1 VVVGLGNSSVQYYN
15 GSSWNQLHDDSWDN
29 SVNSMQVN
37 WTANDGPQVVVGLG
51 NSAVEYYNGS
61 SWSQLHDDSWDSS
74 VSSMQ
79 VNWTAN
85 DGPQVV
91 VGLGN
96 GSVEYYNG
104 SSWSQLQDDLWNC
117 SVNDLEVKWIANSSP
132 LVVVGLNDGA
142 VEYYD
147 ESGNWNQLQSPG
159 GSVTTLSAYWPSY
172 YPNYGAPLV
181 VIGMNDGQVE
191 YYNGSGWSTLQ
202 GEGWGSA
209 VDQASTQWNN
219 ASWGLANFQVNQSNA
234 YLEMLA
240 NGSWSNSININTP
253 LAGIAEL
260 ANLPNLPWAN
270 GGPALSTNAAT
281 LNTGFGL
288 GLNSAGQ
295 FVSVAVNQASDSYN
309 SYLVQ
314 APPIWAPQAATN
326 SGDVSETFNNYSYDW
341 SSIPFNV
348 RDGRQN
354 LAFTITSA
362 SQPINQVEP
371 VYQQVTTPNYLSS
384 NQLVPVLVEQTVYTT
399 STVNTL
405 NLGLTSPSQSGAPVA
420 FASLK
425 GNNVTLTSKGT
436 AANQLAGVLVASG
449 PSLSV
454 SSAGALQLG
463 AAATPAAGAAS
474 GLTLVGQTMDL
485 QGAGITVS
493 GLLVGLPNDLQS
505 TSASLSLDA
514 GPGSLTLHDSLLAP
528 VQNLTLAGASLEL
541 PTAGSV
547 SAVVQAVNASFG
559 ATALSASAP
568 NAGQLLLQLSGNG
581 AGAPDQLVV
590 TGYGAASGQQGGS
603 QGGDQGIVLSA
614 FSGNLDL
621 ALHTGAAVQLAPQ
634 LTYGK
639 LLIDAAILSLTS
651 TELVANGDLSLRLT
665 GSTAVD
671 FSDLIFTA
679 PSVSLE
685 SFGGGQFSIDSPSI
699 SLASNQ
705 YTTVSQVG
713 DGSTT
718 VAINSGSA
726 QLSINTNSDLLVS
739 QLQGNGGYVNLSS
752 GGNIS
757 LAQVSQTPRSALR
770 LTTNNGSIILASG
783 ATANQFSFGSLI
795 VDASN
800 DITLEAQQLGSF
812 EASSGGS
819 ISLVTD
825 DPGWLALDSLQ
836 ANGNAQVSAPNGSI
850 SLEYLNSIS
859 ADAISLSAAGIIQ
872 MGNSFGN
879 SLTANSS
886 LTLKAQQFQTE
897 SGLNLIAG
905 SDASGSNGT
914 VWLEWLDLASADAL
928 ASLPLITA
936 DQLALASASGLRL
949 TSTSFDSAQ
958 GLNPFQTL
966 AFLQG
971 AAGGA
976 GPSVPQYSPYRLES
990 ELLQD
995 AAGVVYT
1002 YDSNANK
1009 ITHYD
1014 SASGQYLFQA
1024 LALAG
1029 SGLPQGVY
1037 SFSSAQPQ
1045 VTTASQISSA
1055 SSASGAINPNL
1066 LDLSTVLPL
1075 FRTAPSGTVASPI
1088 SGPGTP
1094 LANALLQPPSGTTN
1108 QASTATTNPSAL
1120 PAGYSLLPITP
1131 QLQALLNVD
1140 GVVGVTGSVQSSP
1153 LQGSQVWVDA
1163 NGDWRH
1169 QQDEP
1174 LAQTRADGSFRLA
1187 VSTSLLTELQASGQG
1202 AIDPARLLLVAS
1214 GGVDSLSGQA
1224 VPGLRLLGTAADG
1237 ALTPLTTLATL
1248 LRLGGVNNEQI
1259 PALER
1264 AFGAALTS
1272 GDAELASFNPY
1283 ASLASDG
1290 PRALRQVFSHNRLA
1304 ALLLCIAP
1312 FVARDQLS
1320 PSQEASAL
1328 AAAFATVAPALATA
1342 TTPQAQLALQVSLLR
1357 AVLDRFDPGGSAAV
1371 HDALIGGYTRLAA
1384 GYAQLEARSAEATA
1398 DELRPLLAASIA
1410 LKGTLL
1416 QLFAG
1421 RLPELLNGGISADQ
1435 WTADLNLALAQGGI
1449 AAPVLDDAHRVGLVP
1464 LTESALAGGIVLVR
1478 LELGSRAPDQGFGA
1492 QVFVEAPVGSQ
1503 LADGSPATGGHQLL
1517 IAAGSVSTTLAI
1529 RIPTGSLS
1537 SNELKL
1543 RLVAVDPGFGLDPQA
1558 SVATVALQAPGARLG
1573 ETPVATAG
1581 TVGTAGNDLLEPRL
1595 GPAPLRGGAGADSFV
1610 LRRPAPGQGVDVIE
1624 DFNAAEGDRLLALRD
1639 RFPGASPS
1647 DFELLGGALLYRGEP
1662 IALVSRHGM
1671 AVTLLDELASHL
1683 QIVDSAKAVPLADPG
1698 DAHQGNGIRDLDPT
1712 RITPLLD
1719 DAAAERLLLQPS
1731 PATGQGSPGWS
1742 LQLSASGQD
1751 LHLAAGGDKAG
1762 AALIT
1767 LRSLGA
1773 KLSAGNP
1780 FNLVVALLDGA
1791 GVPLRADGLAP
1802 ATSLEQAVIAGLGA
1816 VSDDA
1821 GQLMFS
1827 GSSTQVNLR
1836 QGQKLRF
1843 GRRHNDGSIEWL
1855 KGVQLGG
1862 ASGSMTLRFGDGE
1875 SDQLQVGMELT
1886 NAVATA
1892 SGLALPQKSGL
1903 GDLLYLQQGETLQIQ
1918 LSSSCGNTNTYGL
1931 VRVDVDP
1938 LNGQLSVA
1946 GVAMHDAG
1954 AFRAAVRA
1962 SMLPDLRL
1970 SQGGNRTT
1978 QLAWTVNAGD
1988 GYYAPVILTQL
1999 GDVFFPGDTINR
2011 DGHRHI
2017 RSLGDGVFAFEDLAA
2032 DQNSDFDFND
2042 GLLIVSRAPDA
2053 PAEYHVSSG
2062 EIAKPLYLSH
2072 DVHLRTGNANQLLHL
2087 FGDRNTVFSGGGN
2100 DTAILYGYSANL
2112 NLGAG
2117 ADRVHLLSNGGG
2129 HQIDLG
2135 RDQAAD
2141 RLYLYAPDGEQL
2153 PSAIVDFDTSRD
2165 QLILAGGNNA
2175 SRFELRLD
2183 PTMASV
2189 LYDSKPLLQLLGSF
2203 DSSSLNTAVIRQSRT
2218 ANDAR
2223 QTIAERGLLMVEMES
2238 DLSGFSE
2245 RHAGGLWYGYY
2256 VDQARTLAEQL
2267 TGSADRLV
2275 ILPSTGQSNRQAK
2288 AVAQLASG
2296 RVDLAL
2302 LGSGI
2307 DLDPGLAR
2315 SVQGAADDRTV
2326 LQGLLVGSAITNLS
2340 ALQGQPLGVLVDSK
2354 GVAAIETYLL
2364 DRGIRAQLQS
2374 FTDSTALMA
2383 AYRARR
2389 IQAIAGIEPLLQV
2402 YANRLGDGSRLL
2414 PDRFAPV
2421 PLGAL
2426 VSAQQPGLRD
2436 LVESLLQ
2443 LPQTAAELGLTQRSL
2458 ELVLQQA
2465 NLGAAE
2471 RGLID
2476 PAVRALL
2483 ELDPQDPSQPVAHQG
2498 LGAALGLARGF
2509 SRALLRRLGNA
2520 NELLSRHL
2528 NG

>member
-1 VVVGLGNSSVQYYN
+1 
-15 GSSWNQLHDDSWDN
+15 
-29 SVNSMQVN
+29 MQVN

-61 SWSQLHDDSWDSS
+61 SWNPLHDDSWDSS
-74 VSSMQ
+74 VNSMQ

-91 VGLGN
+91 VGLGS
-96 GSVEYYNG
+96 GAVEYYNG
-104 SSWSQLQDDLWNC
+104 SSWSQLQGD
-117 SVNDLEVKWIANSSP
+117 
-132 LVVVGLNDGA
+132 
-142 VEYYD
+142 
-147 ESGNWNQLQSPG
+147 
-159 GSVTTLSAYWPSY
+159 
-172 YPNYGAPLV
+172 
-181 VIGMNDGQVE
+181 
-191 YYNGSGWSTLQ
+191 
-202 GEGWGSA
+202 GWGSA
-209 VDQASTQWNN
+209 VNQATTQWNN
-219 ASWGLANFQVNQSNA
+219 NNPSWGLANFQVNQSNA

-240 NGSWSNSININTP
+240 NGSWINNGNGIQ

-260 ANLPNLPWAN
+260 ANASLPNLPWAN
-270 GGPALSTNAAT
+270 GGPALSTNSAT
-281 LNTGFGL
+281 LNAGFGL

-295 FVSVAVNQASDSYN
+295 FVSVPVNQASDSYN

-314 APPIWAPQAATN
+314 APPIWAPQAGAN

-354 LAFTITSA
+354 LAFAITSA

-371 VYQQVTTPNYLSS
+371 VYQQVTTSGYFYPTE
-384 NQLVPVLVEQTVYTT
+384 LVPLQVEQTVYTT
-399 STVNTL
+399 STVSTL
-405 NLGLTSPSQSGAPVA
+405 NPGLTSPSQSGAPVA

-474 GLTLVGQTMDL
+474 GLTLVGQTMEL

-493 GLLVGLPNDLQS
+493 GPLVGLPNDLQS

-514 GPGSLTLHDSLLAP
+514 GPGSLTLLDSLLAP
-528 VQNLTLAGASLEL
+528 VQNLELTGASLVL

-559 ATALSASAP
+559 ATAFSSSAP
-568 NAGQLLLQLSGNG
+568 NAGQLLLQLSGDG

-590 TGYGAASGQQGGS
+590 SGYGAASGHQGGS

-634 LTYGK
+634 LSYGN
-639 LLIDAAILSLTS
+639 LLIDAASLTPPPNG
-651 TELVANGDLSLRLT
+651 LVASGDLGLRLT
-665 GSTAVD
+665 AAAAVD
-671 FSDLIFTA
+671 FSDVILTA

-685 SFGGGQFSIDSPSI
+685 AFGGGQFKIDAPSF

-705 YTTVSQVG
+705 SLSVNQVG
-713 DGSTT
+713 DGATT
-718 VAINSGSA
+718 VAITSGSDD
-726 QLSINTNSDLLVS
+726 LYVITNGDLLVS
-739 QLQGNGGYVNLSS
+739 QLQGNGTLHLISE
-752 GGNIS
+752 GGNLS
-757 LAQVSQTPRSALR
+757 LAQVTQTSESVLYLYA
-770 LTTNNGSIILASG
+770 NSGSISLASG
-783 ATANQFSFGSLI
+783 ATADQLSFGNVI
-795 VDASN
+795 ANAGD
-800 DITLEAQQLGSF
+800 DITLEAQQLERFS
-812 EASSGGS
+812 ASSGGS
-819 ISLVTD
+819 ISMVSS
-825 DPGWLALDSLQ
+825 DPELLSLGNLQ
-836 ANGNAQVSAPNGSI
+836 ANGNLQVSAPNGALMVTIPNTLSG
-850 SLEYLNSIS
+850 
-859 ADAISLSAAGIIQ
+859 DAISLSTAGVITINTYY
-872 MGNSFGN
+872 GT

-886 LTLKAQQFQTE
+886 LTLKGQQFQTGP
-897 SGLNLIAG
+897 GLSFTAG
-905 SDASGSNGT
+905 SDASGSNGS
-914 VWLEWLDLASADAL
+914 VWLEWLDFASADAL
-928 ASLPLITA
+928 ASLPLISA
-936 DQLALASASGLRL
+936 DQLVLASASGLRL

-966 AFLQG
+966 AFVQ
-971 AAGGA
+971 AAVGGA

-995 AAGVVYT
+995 AAGVLYT
-1002 YDSNANK
+1002 YDSKAQL

-1014 SASGQYLFQA
+1014 TASRQYLFQA

-1037 SFSSAQPQ
+1037 SLSSAQPQ
-1045 VTTASQISSA
+1045 ITTASQISSA

-1066 LDLSTVLPL
+1066 LDLSTVLPQ
-1075 FRTAPSGTVASPI
+1075 FQSAPGGTVAQPI

-1094 LANALLQPPSGTTN
+1094 LANALSQPTSGSAS
-1108 QASTATTNPSAL
+1108 QASTATTNPSDL

-1140 GVVGVTGSVQSSP
+1140 GVVGVTGSVQNSP

-1357 AVLDRFDPGGSAAV
+1357 AVLDRFDPGGNAAV

-1384 GYAQLEARSAEATA
+1384 GYAQLEARSAEATASA

-1517 IAAGSVSTTLAI
+1517 IAAGAVSTTLAI

-1558 SVATVALQAPGARLG
+1558 SVATVALQAPGANAGAGPAGLG

-1639 RFPGASPS
+1639 RFLGASPS
-1647 DFELLGGALLYRGEP
+1647 DFELLGGALLYRGEL

-1683 QIVDSAKAVPLADPG
+1683 QIVDSAAAVPLADPG

-1719 DAAAERLLLQPS
+1719 DATAERLLLQPS

-1751 LHLAAGGDKAG
+1751 LQLAAGGDKAG

-1773 KLSAGNP
+1773 QLSAGNP

-1875 SDQLQVGMELT
+1875 RDQLQVGMELT
-1886 NAVATA
+1886 SAVATA

-1918 LSSSCGNTNTYGL
+1918 LSSSCGNINTYGL

-1962 SMLPDLRL
+1962 SLLPDLQL

-2042 GLLIVSRAPDA
+2042 GLLIVSRAPAA
-2053 PAEYHVSSG
+2053 PAEYHVDYNNLDYS
-2062 EIAKPLYLSH
+2062 EAAKPLYLSH
-2072 DVHLRTGNANQLLHL
+2072 DINLRAGDGNQLLHL
-2087 FGDRNTVFSGGGN
+2087 LGDRNVAFSGSGN

-2153 PSAIVDFDTSRD
+2153 PSVVVDFDASRD
-2165 QLILAGGNNA
+2165 KLILADGNNA

-2245 RHAGGLWYGYY
+2245 RDAGGLWYGYY
-2256 VDQARTLAEQL
+2256 VDQARALAEQL

-2340 ALQGQPLGVLVDSK
+2340 ALQGQALGVLVDSS

-2383 AYRARR
+2383 AYRAGR

-2476 PAVRALL
+2476 SEVRALL
-2483 ELDPQDPSQPVAHQG
+2483 ELDPQDPAQPVAHQG

-2509 SRALLRRLGNA
+2509 SRALLRRLGTA

>member
-1 VVVGLGNSSVQYYN
+1 MP
-15 GSSWNQLHDDSWDN
+15 D
-29 SVNSMQVN
+29 
-37 WTANDGPQVVVGLG
+37 
-51 NSAVEYYNGS
+51 
-61 SWSQLHDDSWDSS
+61 
-74 VSSMQ
+74 
-79 VNWTAN
+79 
-85 DGPQVV
+85 
-91 VGLGN
+91 
-96 GSVEYYNG
+96 
-104 SSWSQLQDDLWNC
+104 
-117 SVNDLEVKWIANSSP
+117 
-132 LVVVGLNDGA
+132 
-142 VEYYD
+142 
-147 ESGNWNQLQSPG
+147 
-159 GSVTTLSAYWPSY
+159 
-172 YPNYGAPLV
+172 
-181 VIGMNDGQVE
+181 
-191 YYNGSGWSTLQ
+191 
-202 GEGWGSA
+202 
-209 VDQASTQWNN
+209 
-219 ASWGLANFQVNQSNA
+219 
-234 YLEMLA
+234 
-240 NGSWSNSININTP
+240 
-253 LAGIAEL
+253 
-260 ANLPNLPWAN
+260 
-270 GGPALSTNAAT
+270 
-281 LNTGFGL
+281 
-288 GLNSAGQ
+288 
-295 FVSVAVNQASDSYN
+295 
-309 SYLVQ
+309 
-314 APPIWAPQAATN
+314 
-326 SGDVSETFNNYSYDW
+326 
-341 SSIPFNV
+341 
-348 RDGRQN
+348 
-354 LAFTITSA
+354 
-362 SQPINQVEP
+362 
-371 VYQQVTTPNYLSS
+371 YLSS
-384 NQLVPVLVEQTVYTT
+384 NQLVPLQVEQTVYTT
-399 STVNTL
+399 SSVNTL

-425 GNNVTLTSKGT
+425 GNNVTLTSKGA
-436 AANQLAGVLVASG
+436 AANQLAGILVASG

-474 GLTLVGQTMDL
+474 GLTLVGQTMEL

-493 GLLVGLPNDLQS
+493 GPLIGLPNDLPEAQAS
-505 TSASLSLDA
+505 TDNPPPTSASLSLDA
-514 GPGSLTLHDSLLAP
+514 GPGSLTLLDSLLAP
-528 VQNLTLAGASLEL
+528 VQSLELTGASLVL

-559 ATALSASAP
+559 ATAFSANAP
-568 NAGQLLLQLSGNG
+568 NAGQLLLQLSGDG

-634 LTYGK
+634 LAYGT

-665 GSTAVD
+665 GSTPVD

-726 QLSINTNSDLLVS
+726 DIYISTNSDLLVS
-739 QLQGNGGYVNLSS
+739 QLQGNDGYVNLSS

-757 LAQVSQTPRSALR
+757 LAQVSQTPQSALL
-770 LTTNNGSIILASG
+770 LTTNNGSIVLASG

-795 VDASN
+795 VEASG
-800 DITLEAQQLGSF
+800 DITLEAQQLGLF

-825 DPGWLALDSLQ
+825 DPGWLALEVLQ
-836 ANGNAQVSAPNGSI
+836 ANGGNAQVSAPNGSML
-850 SLEYLNSIS
+850 LEYLNSICG
-859 ADAISLSAAGIIQ
+859 DAISLGAAGIIR
-872 MGNSFGN
+872 MGTEFGN

-897 SGLNLIAG
+897 SALSLIAG

-914 VWLEWLDLASADAL
+914 VWLEWLDFVSADAL

-936 DQLALASASGLRL
+936 DQLVLASASGLRL
-949 TSTSFDSAQ
+949 TSTSFNSAQ
-958 GLNPFQTL
+958 SLNPFQTL
-966 AFLQG
+966 AFLQA
-971 AAGGA
+971 AAGVA

-995 AAGVVYT
+995 AAGVNYT
-1002 YDSNANK
+1002 YDSNANL

-1014 SASGQYLFQA
+1014 SASGQYHFQA

-1037 SFSSAQPQ
+1037 SLSSAQPQ

-1055 SSASGAINPNL
+1055 TSASGAVDPNL

-1075 FRTAPSGTVASPI
+1075 YSSAPYGTSVQPI

-1094 LANALLQPPSGTTN
+1094 LANAFIQPPSGTTN
-1108 QASTATTNPSAL
+1108 QASTTTTNPSAL

-1131 QLQALLNVD
+1131 QLQDLLNVD

-1153 LQGSQVWVDA
+1153 IQEAEVWVDA

-1187 VSTSLLTELQASGQG
+1187 VPTSLLAALQASGQG
-1202 AIDPARLLLVAS
+1202 PIDPDRLLLVAS
-1214 GGVDSLSGQA
+1214 GGVDALSGQA
-1224 VPGLRLLGTAADG
+1224 VPGLRLVGTAADG

-1248 LRLGGVNNEQI
+1248 LRLGAVNNEQI
-1259 PALER
+1259 AALER

-1290 PRALRQVFSHNRLA
+1290 PRALQQIFSHSRLA

-1342 TTPQAQLALQVSLLR
+1342 TTPQAQQALQVSLLR

-1371 HDALIGGYTRLAA
+1371 HDALIGGYRRLAA
-1384 GYAQLEARSAEATA
+1384 GYAQLEARSAEAA
-1398 DELRPLLAASIA
+1398 SGASELRPLLAASIA

-1421 RLPELLNGGISADQ
+1421 RLSEVLNGGISAAQ
-1435 WTADLNLALAQGGI
+1435 WTADLDLALAQGGI
-1449 AAPVLDDAHRVGLVP
+1449 AAPVLDDAQRLGLDPV
-1464 LTESALAGGIVLVR
+1464 TDSALAGGTVLVR
-1478 LELGSRAPDQGFGA
+1478 LVLGSQAPDQGLGA
-1492 QVFVEAPVGSQ
+1492 QVFVEAPAGSQ
-1503 LADGSPATGGHQLL
+1503 LADGSPAAGGHQLL
-1517 IAAGSVSTTLAI
+1517 IPAGAASTTLAI
-1529 RIPTGSLS
+1529 RIPAGSLS
-1537 SNELKL
+1537 SNELNL
-1543 RLVAVDPGFGLDPQA
+1543 RLVAVDPGFGLDPDA
-1558 SVATVALQAPGARLG
+1558 SVATVKLQAPGANSAGGSTGRG
-1573 ETPVATAG
+1573 ELA
-1581 TVGTAGNDLLEPRL
+1581 VGAPGNDLLEPRL
-1595 GPAPLRGGAGADSFV
+1595 GPVLIRGGAGADSVV

-1647 DFELLGGALLYRGEP
+1647 DFDLLGGALLYRDEV
-1662 IALVSRHGM
+1662 IALVSRHGV
-1671 AVTLLDELASHL
+1671 AVTLLDELAAVL
-1683 QIVDSAKAVPLADPG
+1683 QIVDRAAAVPLADPG
-1698 DAHQGNGIRDLDPT
+1698 DAHQGNGIRDLDAT

-1731 PATGQGSPGWS
+1731 TAADEDGPGWS
-1742 LQLSASGQD
+1742 LTLSPSGRDLQL
-1751 LHLAAGGDKAG
+1751 AGGGDRAES
-1762 AALIT
+1762 ALIT
-1767 LRSLGA
+1767 MHTLGA
-1773 KLSAGNP
+1773 QLSAGNP

-1816 VSDDA
+1816 VTDDA
-1821 GQLMFS
+1821 GQLMVS

-1836 QGQKLRF
+1836 RGQQLRF
-1843 GRRHNDGSIEWL
+1843 GRRHDDGGIEWL
-1855 KGVQLGG
+1855 KGLPLSGGGG
-1862 ASGSMTLRFGDGE
+1862 AMTLRFGDGE
-1875 SDQLQVGMELT
+1875 RDQLQVGMELT
-1886 NAVATA
+1886 SAVAAA

-1903 GDLLYLQQGETLQIQ
+1903 GDFLYLQQGETLQIQ

-1946 GVAMHDAG
+1946 GVPMDDAV
-1954 AFRAAVRA
+1954 AFRAAVRD
-1962 SMLPDLRL
+1962 SLLPDLRI

-1978 QLAWTVNAGD
+1978 RLSWTMMAGD

-2011 DGHRHI
+2011 DGRRHC
-2017 RSLGDGVFAFEDLAA
+2017 RSLGDGVYAFEDLAA

-2042 GLLIVSRAPDA
+2042 GLLIISRGTAALPY
-2053 PAEYHVSSG
+2053 YHVSS

-2072 DVHLRTGNANQLLHL
+2072 DIQLRTGNANQLLHL
-2087 FGDRNTVFSGGGN
+2087 LGDRNTIYSGAGN
-2100 DTAILYGYSANL
+2100 DTAFLYGQSDWL
-2112 NLGAG
+2112 ELGDG
-2117 ADRVHLLSNGGG
+2117 ADRVHLLSGSGG
-2129 HQIDLG
+2129 HQLELG
-2135 RDQAAD
+2135 PDQAQD
-2141 RLYLYAPDGEQL
+2141 KLYLYTPDAKQS
-2153 PSAIVDFDTSRD
+2153 PSVVIDFDASRD
-2165 QLILAGGNNA
+2165 QLILADGDNA
-2175 SRFELRLD
+2175 SRFDLRLD
-2183 PTMASV
+2183 PDMVSV
-2189 LYDSKPLLQLLGSF
+2189 MYDSQPLLQLLGSF
-2203 DSSSLNTAVIRQSRT
+2203 DSSSLSKAVIRQARQ

-2223 QTIAERGLLMVEMES
+2223 QVITERGMLMVEMES

-2245 RHAGGLWYGYY
+2245 RDAAGLWYGYY
-2256 VDQARTLAEQL
+2256 VDQARALAEQL

-2275 ILPSTGQSNRQAK
+2275 IIPTTDQAK
-2288 AVAQLASG
+2288 ARANAAAHLASG
-2296 RVDLAL
+2296 QVDLAL

-2307 DLDPGLAR
+2307 DPDPGLAGF
-2315 SVQGAADDRTV
+2315 VQGAGEDRTV
-2326 LQGLLVGSAITNLS
+2326 FQGLLVGSTIPNLS
-2340 ALQGQPLGVLVDSK
+2340 ALQGQTLGVLRDSQ
-2354 GVAAIETYLL
+2354 GLALMEAYLQ
-2364 DRGIRAQLQS
+2364 DRGIRTQVQHFAG
-2374 FTDSTALMA
+2374 STALMA
-2383 AYRARR
+2383 AYRNGS

-2402 YANRLGDGSRLL
+2402 YANRLGEGSRLL

-2426 VSAQQPGLRD
+2426 VSAQQPGLRN
-2436 LVESLLQ
+2436 LVEALLEV
-2443 LPQTAAELGLTQRSL
+2443 PKTAADLGLTQRSV
-2458 ELVLQQA
+2458 EVVLQQA
-2465 NLGAAE
+2465 NLSAAE
-2471 RGLID
+2471 RELID

-2483 ELDPQDPSQPVAHQG
+2483 ELDPEDPSQPVAHPG

-2509 SRALLRRLGNA
+2509 SRGLLKRLGNA
-2520 NELLSRHL
+2520 NELISRHL

>member
-1 VVVGLGNSSVQYYN
+1 
-15 GSSWNQLHDDSWDN
+15 
-29 SVNSMQVN
+29 M
-37 WTANDGPQVVVGLG
+37 
-51 NSAVEYYNGS
+51 
-61 SWSQLHDDSWDSS
+61 
-74 VSSMQ
+74 
-79 VNWTAN
+79 
-85 DGPQVV
+85 
-91 VGLGN
+91 
-96 GSVEYYNG
+96 
-104 SSWSQLQDDLWNC
+104 
-117 SVNDLEVKWIANSSP
+117 
-132 LVVVGLNDGA
+132 
-142 VEYYD
+142 
-147 ESGNWNQLQSPG
+147 
-159 GSVTTLSAYWPSY
+159 
-172 YPNYGAPLV
+172 
-181 VIGMNDGQVE
+181 
-191 YYNGSGWSTLQ
+191 
-202 GEGWGSA
+202 
-209 VDQASTQWNN
+209 
-219 ASWGLANFQVNQSNA
+219 
-234 YLEMLA
+234 
-240 NGSWSNSININTP
+240 
-253 LAGIAEL
+253 
-260 ANLPNLPWAN
+260 
-270 GGPALSTNAAT
+270 
-281 LNTGFGL
+281 
-288 GLNSAGQ
+288 
-295 FVSVAVNQASDSYN
+295 
-309 SYLVQ
+309 
-314 APPIWAPQAATN
+314 
-326 SGDVSETFNNYSYDW
+326 
-341 SSIPFNV
+341 
-348 RDGRQN
+348 
-354 LAFTITSA
+354 
-362 SQPINQVEP
+362 
-371 VYQQVTTPNYLSS
+371 
-384 NQLVPVLVEQTVYTT
+384 
-399 STVNTL
+399 
-405 NLGLTSPSQSGAPVA
+405 A

-436 AANQLAGVLVASG
+436 AANQLAGILVASG

-463 AAATPAAGAAS
+463 AGATPAAGAAS
-474 GLTLVGQTMDL
+474 GLTLVGQTIDL

-493 GLLVGLPNDLQS
+493 GPLVGLPNDLQS

-514 GPGSLTLHDSLLAP
+514 GPGSLTLLDSLLAP
-528 VQNLTLAGASLEL
+528 VQNLTLGGASLEL

-559 ATALSASAP
+559 ATVFSASAP
-568 NAGQLLLQLSGNG
+568 NAGQLLLQLSGDG

-590 TGYGAASGQQGGS
+590 TGNGAPSGQ

-614 FSGNLDL
+614 FIGNLDL

-634 LTYGK
+634 LTYGN
-639 LLIDAAILSLTS
+639 LLIDAASLTAAPS
-651 TELVANGDLSLRLT
+651 GLVTSGELSLRLT
-665 GSTAVD
+665 AADAVN
-671 FSDLIFTA
+671 LILTA

-685 SFGGGQFSIDSPSI
+685 SFGGGQFWIDSPSI

-705 YTTVSQVG
+705 PLSVNQVG
-713 DGSTT
+713 AGATT
-718 VAINSGSA
+718 VAITSGGGLSVTSA
-726 QLSINTNSDLLVS
+726 GGDLLVS
-739 QLQGNGGYVNLSS
+739 QLQSNGTVFLLS
-752 GGNIS
+752 GGNLS
-757 LAQVSQTPRSALR
+757 LVQVSQTPGSLLQLYANGAIAL
-770 LTTNNGSIILASG
+770 ADG
-783 ATANQFSFGSLI
+783 ATADQLSFGD
-795 VDASN
+795 VMAN
-800 DITLEAQQLGSF
+800 AGGDITLEAQQLARF
-812 EASSGGS
+812 DAVSGGS
-819 ISLVTD
+819 INLTSNDTVQL
-825 DPGWLALDSLQ
+825 WLDNLQ
-836 ANGNAQVSAPNGSI
+836 ANGDVQVSAPNGS
-850 SLEYLNSIS
+850 LWLDYLKGVSG
-859 ADAISLSAAGIIQ
+859 DDISLSTAGAITLTNWS
-872 MGNSFGN
+872 GS

-886 LTLKAQQFQTE
+886 LNLKGQQFQTYLL
-897 SGLNLIAG
+897 SNYPGISINAG
-905 SDASGSNGT
+905 SDASGSNGS
-914 VWLEWLDLASADAL
+914 VRLEWLDFASADAL

-936 DQLALASASGLRL
+936 DQLVLASASGLRL
-949 TSTSFDSAQ
+949 TSNSFNSAQ

-966 AFLQG
+966 AFLQ
-971 AAGGA
+971 ATAGGA
-976 GPSVPQYSPYRLES
+976 GTSVPQYSPYRLES

-995 AAGVVYT
+995 AAGVSYT
-1002 YDSNANK
+1002 YGSSGQLV
-1009 ITHYD
+1009 THYD

-1037 SFSSAQPQ
+1037 SLSSAQPQ
-1045 VTTASQISSA
+1045 ITTASQISSA

-1094 LANALLQPPSGTTN
+1094 VANALSQPISGSTS
-1108 QASTATTNPSAL
+1108 QASTANTNPSGL

-1187 VSTSLLTELQASGQG
+1187 VPTSLMADLQASGQG
-1202 AIDPARLLLVAS
+1202 PIDPARLLLVAS

-1224 VPGLRLLGTAADG
+1224 VPGLRLLGTAAEG

-1248 LRLGGVNNEQI
+1248 LRLGGVNSEQI

-1290 PRALRQVFSHNRLA
+1290 QRALQQVFSHNRLA

-1312 FVARDQLS
+1312 FVARDQLN
-1320 PSQEASAL
+1320 PGQEASAL
-1328 AAAFATVAPALATA
+1328 AAAFATVAPALAAA
-1342 TTPQAQLALQVSLLR
+1342 TTPQAQQALQVGLLR
-1357 AVLDRFDPGGSAAV
+1357 AALDRFDPGGSAAV
-1371 HDALIGGYTRLAA
+1371 HDALIGGYKRLAA
-1384 GYAQLEARSAEATA
+1384 GYDQLEARSGEAASSA
-1398 DELRPLLAASIA
+1398 DGLRPLLAASIA

-1421 RLPELLNGGISADQ
+1421 RLPELLNGGISAAQ
-1435 WTADLNLALAQGGI
+1435 WTAELNLALAQGGI
-1449 AAPVLDDAHRVGLVP
+1449 AAPVLDDAHQVGVVALAD
-1464 LTESALAGGIVLVR
+1464 SSLAGGLVLVR
-1478 LELGSRAPDQGFGA
+1478 LDLGSKAPDQGLGA
-1492 QVFVEAPVGSQ
+1492 LVFVEAPAGSQ
-1503 LADGSPATGGHQLL
+1503 LADGSPAAGGHQLL
-1517 IAAGSVSTTLAI
+1517 IPAGAESSTLAI
-1529 RIPTGSLS
+1529 RIPAGSLS
-1537 SNELKL
+1537 TNELKL
-1543 RLVAVDPGFGLDPQA
+1543 RLVAVDPGFGLDPAA
-1558 SVATVALQAPGARLG
+1558 SVATVALQAPGANAG
-1573 ETPVATAG
+1573 AGTPGTAG
-1581 TVGTAGNDLLEPRL
+1581 TAGTAGNDLLEPRL
-1595 GPAPLRGGAGADSFV
+1595 GPALLRGGAGADSFV

-1624 DFNAAEGDRLLALRD
+1624 DFNAAEGDRLLALSD
-1639 RFPGASPS
+1639 RFLGASPS
-1647 DFELLGGALLYRGEP
+1647 DFALLGGALLYRGEL
-1662 IALVSRHGM
+1662 IALVSRHGV
-1671 AVTLLDELASHL
+1671 AVTLLDELAAAV
-1683 QIVDSAKAVPLADPG
+1683 QIVDSAAAVPLADPG
-1698 DAHQGNGIRDLDPT
+1698 DAHQGNGVRDLDPT
-1712 RITPLLD
+1712 RITPLID

-1731 PATGQGSPGWS
+1731 AATGQGGPGWS
-1742 LQLSASGQD
+1742 LQLSASGQE
-1751 LHLAAGGDKAG
+1751 LQLAAGGDKAG
-1762 AALIT
+1762 AALISMHT
-1767 LRSLGA
+1767 LGA
-1773 KLSAGNP
+1773 QLSAGNP

-1802 ATSLEQAVIAGLGA
+1802 ATSLEQSVIAALGA

-1821 GQLMFS
+1821 GQLMFA

-1836 QGQKLRF
+1836 QGQNLRF

-1855 KGVQLGG
+1855 KGLQLGG
-1862 ASGSMTLRFGDGE
+1862 DGNSMTLRFGDGE
-1875 SDQLQVGMELT
+1875 HDQLQVRMELT

-1903 GDLLYLQQGETLQIQ
+1903 GDLLYLQQGENLQIQ
-1918 LSSSCGNTNTYGL
+1918 LTSSCANTNTYGL
-1931 VRVDVDP
+1931 VRVDVNP
-1938 LNGQLSVA
+1938 LNGELSVA
-1946 GVAMHDAG
+1946 GVSMHDAG

-1962 SMLPDLRL
+1962 SLLPDLQL

-1978 QLAWTVNAGD
+1978 RLSWTLTGVD

-1999 GDVFFPGDTINR
+1999 GDVFFPGETINR

-2042 GLLIVSRAPDA
+2042 GLLIVSRAA
-2053 PAEYHVSSG
+2053 AASAEYHVSSS

-2072 DVHLRTGNANQLLHL
+2072 DVHLQTGNANQLLHL

-2100 DTAILYGYSANL
+2100 DTAILYGHSANL

-2117 ADRVHLLSNGGG
+2117 ADRVHLLSSGGG

-2141 RLYLYAPDGEQL
+2141 RLYLYAPDGEQ
-2153 PSAIVDFDTSRD
+2153 PPNVVVDFDASRD
-2165 QLILAGGNNA
+2165 QLILADGNNA

-2183 PTMASV
+2183 PTMVSV
-2189 LYDSKPLLQLLGSF
+2189 LYDSKLLMQLLGSF

-2245 RHAGGLWYGYY
+2245 RDAGGLWYGYY
-2256 VDQARTLAEQL
+2256 VDQARALAEQL

-2275 ILPSTGQSNRQAK
+2275 ILPSASQSTRQAR

-2307 DLDPGLAR
+2307 DLDPGLAG

-2326 LQGLLVGSAITNLS
+2326 LQALLVGSAIPNLS
-2340 ALQGQPLGVLVDSK
+2340 ALQGQPLGILVDSN

-2383 AYRARR
+2383 AYRAGR

-2421 PLGAL
+2421 ALGAL

-2443 LPQTAAELGLTQRSL
+2443 VPQSAAELGLTQRSL

-2465 NLGAAE
+2465 NLSAAE
-2471 RGLID
+2471 RSLID

-2483 ELDPQDPSQPVAHQG
+2483 ELDPQDPAQPVAHQG

-2528 NG
+2528 KG

>member
-1 VVVGLGNSSVQYYN
+1 VVVGLTSGAVEYYN
-15 GSSWNQLHDDSWDN
+15 GSGWSQLQDDGWGS

-51 NSAVEYYNGS
+51 S
-61 SWSQLHDDSWDSS
+61 
-74 VSSMQ
+74 
-79 VNWTAN
+79 
-85 DGPQVV
+85 
-91 VGLGN
+91 
-96 GSVEYYNG
+96 
-104 SSWSQLQDDLWNC
+104 
-117 SVNDLEVKWIANSSP
+117 
-132 LVVVGLNDGA
+132 GA
-142 VEYYD
+142 
-147 ESGNWNQLQSPG
+147 
-159 GSVTTLSAYWPSY
+159 
-172 YPNYGAPLV
+172 
-181 VIGMNDGQVE
+181 VE
-191 YYNGSGWSTLQ
+191 YYNGSGWSQLQ
-202 GEGWGSA
+202 DDGWGSA
-209 VDQASTQWNN
+209 VDQATTQWND
-219 ASWGLANFQVNQSNA
+219 ASWGLANFQVNQSNP
-234 YLEMLA
+234 YLAMMP
-240 NGSWSNSININTP
+240 NGSWSNSINSNTQ
-253 LAGIAEL
+253 LSGIAEL
-260 ANLPNLPWAN
+260 TNLPNLPWAN

-281 LNTGFGL
+281 LNAGFGL
-288 GLNSAGQ
+288 SLNSAGQ
-295 FVSVAVNQASDSYN
+295 FASVPVNQASDSYN

-314 APPIWAPQAATN
+314 APPIWAAQAASN
-326 SGDVSETFNNYSYDW
+326 SGDVSETFNNYTYDW

-354 LAFTITSA
+354 LAYAITSA

-371 VYQQVTTPNYLSS
+371 VYQQVTTSS
-384 NQLVPVLVEQTVYTT
+384 YPFNSELLVPLQVEQTVYTT

-405 NLGLTSPSQSGAPVA
+405 NPGLTSPSQSGAPVA

-425 GNNVTLTSKGT
+425 ANNVTLTSKGT
-436 AANQLAGVLVASG
+436 AANQLAGILVASG

-463 AAATPAAGAAS
+463 AGATPAAGAAS

-493 GLLVGLPNDLQS
+493 GPLVGLPNDLQS

-514 GPGSLTLHDSLLAP
+514 GPGSLTLLDSLLAP

-559 ATALSASAP
+559 ATAFTTNAP
-568 NAGQLLLQLSGNG
+568 NEGLLLLQLAGDG
-581 AGAPDQLVV
+581 AGALDQLVV
-590 TGYGAASGQQGGS
+590 TGYGAASGQ

-621 ALHTGAAVQLAPQ
+621 ALHTSAAVQLAPQ
-634 LTYGK
+634 LTYGN
-639 LLIDAAILSLTS
+639 LLIDAASLTPTP
-651 TELVANGDLSLRLT
+651 TELVASGELSLRLT
-665 GSTAVD
+665 ADAAVD
-671 FSDLIFTA
+671 LSDLILTA

-685 SFGGGQFSIDSPSI
+685 AFGGGQFSIDSPSI

-705 YTTVSQVG
+705 PLSVNQVG
-713 DGSTT
+713 DGATT
-718 VAINSGSA
+718 VAITSGSA
-726 QLSINTNSDLLVS
+726 NLDFSTDGDLLVS
-739 QLQGNGGYVNLSS
+739 QLQGNGYVGLLS

-757 LAQVSQTPRSALR
+757 LAQVSQTPQSLLR
-770 LTTNNGSIILASG
+770 LYTSNGAITLASG
-783 ATANQFSFGSLI
+783 ATADQFSFGFVI
-795 VDASN
+795 ANAGDA
-800 DITLEAQQLGSF
+800 ITLEAQELARLQ
-812 EASSGGS
+812 AYSGGS
-819 ISLVTD
+819 ISLVSN
-825 DPGWLALDSLQ
+825 DPGLLSLDILQ
-836 ANGNAQVSAPNGSI
+836 ATGNVQVSAPNGP
-850 SLEYLNSIS
+850 LALNYLNSIS
-859 ADAISLSAAGIIQ
+859 GDAISLSTGDAIYFY
-872 MGNSFGN
+872 NESSFGS

-886 LTLKAQQFQTE
+886 INLKAQTY
-897 SGLNLIAG
+897 SYIPGLSLTAG
-905 SDASGSNGT
+905 SDASGSNGS
-914 VWLEWLDLASADAL
+914 VGLEWLDFASADAV

-936 DQLALASASGLRL
+936 DQLLMASASGLRL
-949 TSTSFDSAQ
+949 TSTSFNSAQ

-966 AFLQG
+966 AFLQ
-971 AAGGA
+971 ATAGGA
-976 GPSVPQYSPYRLES
+976 GTSVPQYSPYRLES

-1002 YDSNANK
+1002 YVPSWQLVNHSDSSIWQLA
-1009 ITHYD
+1009 THYD

-1037 SFSSAQPQ
+1037 SLSSAQPQ
-1045 VTTASQISSA
+1045 ITAASQITA
-1055 SSASGAINPNL
+1055 ATSASGAVNPNQ
-1066 LDLSTVLPL
+1066 LDLSTVLPQ
-1075 FRTAPSGTVASPI
+1075 FHSAPSGTIAQPI
-1088 SGPGTP
+1088 SGAGTP
-1094 LANALLQPPSGTTN
+1094 VANALSQTASGSTS
-1108 QASTATTNPSAL
+1108 QASTANTNPSAL
-1120 PAGYSLLPITP
+1120 PAGYSLLPITS

-1187 VSTSLLTELQASGQG
+1187 VPTSLRTDLQAGGQG

-1224 VPGLRLLGTAADG
+1224 VPGLRLLGTAAEG

-1248 LRLGGVNNEQI
+1248 LRLGGVATEQI

-1290 PRALRQVFSHNRLA
+1290 QRALQQVFSHNRLA

-1312 FVARDQLS
+1312 FVARDQLN

-1371 HDALIGGYTRLAA
+1371 HDALIGGYKRLAA
-1384 GYAQLEARSAEATA
+1384 GYDQLEARSGEAASSA
-1398 DELRPLLAASIA
+1398 DGLRPLLAASIA

-1421 RLPELLNGGISADQ
+1421 RLPELLNGGISAAQ
-1435 WTADLNLALAQGGI
+1435 WTAELNLALAQGGI
-1449 AAPVLDDAHRVGLVP
+1449 AAPVVDDAHRLGVVP
-1464 LTESALAGGIVLVR
+1464 LADSSLAGGLVLVR
-1478 LELGSRAPDQGFGA
+1478 LDLGSKAPDQGLGA
-1492 QVFVEAPVGSQ
+1492 LVFVEAPAGSQ
-1503 LADGSPATGGHQLL
+1503 LADGSPAGGGHQLL
-1517 IAAGSVSTTLAI
+1517 IPAGAASTTLAI
-1529 RIPTGSLS
+1529 RIPAGSLS
-1537 SNELKL
+1537 TNELKL
-1543 RLVAVDPGFGLDPQA
+1543 RLVAVDPGFGLDPAA
-1558 SVATVALQAPGARLG
+1558 SVATVALQAPGANAGAGPAAARLG
-1573 ETPVATAG
+1573 EAAA
-1581 TVGTAGNDLLEPRL
+1581 GTAGNDLLEPRL
-1595 GPAPLRGGAGADSFV
+1595 GPALLRGGAGADSFV

-1639 RFPGASPS
+1639 RFLGASPS
-1647 DFELLGGALLYRGEP
+1647 DFALLGGGLLYRGEL
-1662 IALVSRHGM
+1662 IALVSRHGV
-1671 AVTLLDELASHL
+1671 AVTLLDELAAAV
-1683 QIVDSAKAVPLADPG
+1683 QIVDSAAAVPLADPG

-1712 RITPLLD
+1712 RITPLAD

-1731 PATGQGSPGWS
+1731 ATSGQGSPGWS

-1751 LHLAAGGDKAG
+1751 LQLVAGGDRAG

-1767 LRSLGA
+1767 LRTLGA
-1773 KLSAGNP
+1773 QLTAGNP

-1802 ATSLEQAVIAGLGA
+1802 ATTLEQAVIAGLGA
-1816 VSDDA
+1816 VTDDA
-1821 GQLMFS
+1821 GQLMFAD
-1827 GSSTQVNLR
+1827 SSTQVNLR
-1836 QGQKLRF
+1836 PDQKLRF
-1843 GRRHNDGSIEWL
+1843 GRRHDDGGIKWL
-1855 KGVQLGG
+1855 KGLQLGG
-1862 ASGSMTLRFGDGE
+1862 DGNSMTLRFGDGE
-1875 SDQLQVGMELT
+1875 HDQLQVRMELT

-1903 GDLLYLQQGETLQIQ
+1903 GDLLYLQQGENLQIQ
-1918 LSSSCGNTNTYGL
+1918 LTSSCANTNTYGL
-1931 VRVDVDP
+1931 VRVDVNP
-1938 LNGQLSVA
+1938 LNGELSVA
-1946 GVAMHDAG
+1946 GVPMQHAE

-1962 SMLPDLRL
+1962 SLLPDLRL
-1970 SQGGNRTT
+1970 SQGGNRTKR
-1978 QLAWTVNAGD
+1978 LRWTVTAGD

-2011 DGHRHI
+2011 DGRRHI

-2042 GLLIVSRAPDA
+2042 GLLIVSRAPAA
-2053 PAEYHVSSG
+2053 PAQYHVDGSKT
-2062 EIAKPLYLSH
+2062 AKPLYLSH
-2072 DVHLRTGNANQLLHL
+2072 DIKLRAGDGNQLLHVL
-2087 FGDRNTVFSGGGN
+2087 GDRNVVSSGSGN
-2100 DTAILYGYSANL
+2100 DTAILYGHSANL
-2112 NLGAG
+2112 FLGDG
-2117 ADRVHLLSNGGG
+2117 ADRVHLLSSGGG

-2141 RLYLYAPDGEQL
+2141 RLYLYAPDREPLQ
-2153 PSAIVDFDTSRD
+2153 SVIIDFDTSRD
-2165 QLILAGGNNA
+2165 QLILTGETNA
-2175 SRFELRLD
+2175 SRFDLRLD
-2183 PTMASV
+2183 SGMATV
-2189 LYDSKPLLQLLGSF
+2189 TYDSKPLIKLLGTF
-2203 DSSSLNTAVIRQSRT
+2203 SSSALDAAIAYQART

-2223 QTIAERGLLMVEMES
+2223 QNIIERGLLMVEMES

-2245 RHAGGLWYGYY
+2245 RDADGLWYGYH
-2256 VDQARTLAEQL
+2256 VDQARALAEQL

-2275 ILPSTGQSNRQAK
+2275 ILPSTDQANRQA
-2288 AVAQLASG
+2288 VAAAHLASD

-2307 DLDPGLAR
+2307 ALDPGLAA
-2315 SVQGAADDRTV
+2315 SVQGAGDDRTV
-2326 LQGLLVGSAITNLS
+2326 FQGLLVGSTIPNLS
-2340 ALQGQPLGVLVDSK
+2340 ALQSQTLGGLGDSHD
-2354 GVAAIETYLL
+2354 VAAIETYLL
-2364 DRGIRAQLQS
+2364 DRGIRAQLR
-2374 FTDSTALMA
+2374 FFADSTALMA
-2383 AYRARR
+2383 AYRTGR
-2389 IQAIAGIEPLLQV
+2389 IQAIVGIEPLLQV

-2421 PLGAL
+2421 ALGAL
-2426 VSAQQPGLRD
+2426 VSAQQPDLRD
-2436 LVESLLQ
+2436 LVGSLLQ
-2443 LPQTAAELGLTQRSL
+2443 VPKTAADLGLTQRSL
-2458 ELVLQQA
+2458 EVALQQA

-2471 RGLID
+2471 RELID

-2483 ELDPQDPSQPVAHQG
+2483 ELDPENPSRPVEHQG

-2509 SRALLRRLGNA
+2509 SRSLLRRLGNA
-2520 NELLSRHL
+2520 NELIGRHL
-2528 NG
+2528 KV